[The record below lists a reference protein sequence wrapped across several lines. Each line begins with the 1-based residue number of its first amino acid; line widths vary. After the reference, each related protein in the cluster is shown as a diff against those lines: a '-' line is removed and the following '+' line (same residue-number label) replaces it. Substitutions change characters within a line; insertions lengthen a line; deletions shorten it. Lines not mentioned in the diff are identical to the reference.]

1 MQKNLMLEV
10 LERAVSGTSKRVR
23 FLSHIAVVLVS
34 VSLFRGNNWKAIVA
48 KMAFLAIGLLFVF
61 LFERYKWWRTAA
73 GGPRLNGRQ
82 LWRRFVIVAVV
93 LLVIYIGLT
102 LYLAVFS
109 DNPNGLALLFPF
121 YLLLLFLCALPLFWE
136 FRDLRTIESEGS
148 SI

>member
-23 FLSHIAVVLVS
+23 FFSHIAVVLVS

-61 LFERYKWWRTAA
+61 LFELYKWWRTAA